1 MSAIVCSL
9 SGAPLIH
16 GVVSSKTGHLY
27 EKSTILHYISLHGT
41 CPHTSIPLQAN
52 DLI

>member
-16 GVVSSKTGHLY
+16 GVVSAKTGHLY
-27 EKSTILHYISLHGT
+27 EKSTILHYISLHGA
-41 CPHTSIPLQAN
+41 CPHSGIPL
-52 DLI
+52 